1 MFQILAIR
9 LEGRVL
15 NPGTGTQMFR
25 DFANLVFLLFPFS
38 VKRRDPKGFID
49 CLHFQTK
56 TAIADATAPFKHR
69 SPALERT
76 DSERIL
82 SDNLILVIDLAAHL
96 MALLISSV
104 MMLEPLS
111 SGSSLL
117 VSLPEQRQEFYPS
130 RVHSQTMIEGVE
142 AFQN

>member
-1 MFQILAIR
+1 MEFLAFQI
-9 LEGRVL
+9 
-15 NPGTGTQMFR
+15 M
-25 DFANLVFLLFPFS
+25 
-38 VKRRDPKGFID
+38 
-49 CLHFQTK
+49 
-56 TAIADATAPFKHR
+56 TAIMDATASFRHLRFAFCSR
-69 SPALERT
+69 SSDRT
-76 DSERIL
+76 LSE
-82 SDNLILVIDLAAHL
+82 ILVLVIVRADFFI
-96 MALLISSV
+96 ALLISSV